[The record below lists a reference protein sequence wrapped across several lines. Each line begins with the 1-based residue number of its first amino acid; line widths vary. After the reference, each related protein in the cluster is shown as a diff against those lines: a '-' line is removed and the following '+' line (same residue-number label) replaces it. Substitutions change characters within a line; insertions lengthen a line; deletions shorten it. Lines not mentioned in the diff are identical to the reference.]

1 MLSLLFYSR
10 LYKKSIRRES
20 YLLIVIYNL
29 DWFLENILAVLMP
42 GANLSKGNFSLR
54 MTESLVSFS

>member
-10 LYKKSIRRES
+10 LYKKFIPRES

-29 DWFLENILAVLMP
+29 DWFLENILAVSMP
-42 GANLSKGNFSLR
+42 AANLSKDSFSLR
-54 MTESLVSFS
+54 MAESLVSFS